1 MSRSCLLLWFT
12 CLFAR
17 FSQAQNI
24 IPNGNFETMSSFTC
38 ADNPISGFQL
48 VSDWYSYD
56 TPHLITRGCPYDPAV
71 WHFYNPSALP
81 VDGLNTVGLTGQL
94 FVDGVYSSVAMGV
107 KLTTPIR
114 AGREY
119 YLQFNAR
126 NRGLWHRIPDSLRVC
141 DTDPPRQVQVYFGDQ
156 DFLYPTE
163 FIGRP
168 ADFTFSSPELQGSE
182 PGGWVPFNQCF
193 TATGDHSD
201 FGISLNR
208 GAVNMSPPCVF
219 RESGDALNYLIYHF
233 DLDQLIL
240 YPVPDRIDT
249 IFSSCGGKT
258 FDVDLRELAGVPPEV
273 PVVFD
278 WADGFSGAQRSLSA
292 QGSYEIT
299 AKLPCTS
306 FPVKLT
312 IALTDC
318 APDTYVPN
326 AFSPNRD
333 GVNDTFAP
341 FINSPY
347 PIQNFSLQIFDRWG
361 TKLFET
367 HQLGAGW
374 EGMAHGRELGTG
386 VYVWTMQYELLVQ
399 DEVQRITD
407 RGEVVL
413 MR

>member
-1 MSRSCLLLWFT
+1 MSKPFILLWFT
-12 CLFAR
+12 CLLAR
-17 FSQAQNI
+17 FSPAQNL
-24 IPNGNFETMSSFTC
+24 IPNGSFEALSSFTC
-38 ADNPISGFQL
+38 ADNPIAGFQF
-48 VSDWYSYD
+48 VNNWYSYG
-56 TPHLITRGCPYDPAV
+56 TPHLITRGCLYDPAV
-71 WHFYNPSALP
+71 WHFYDPSAEP
-81 VDGLNTVGLTGQL
+81 VEGLNTIGLTGQL
-94 FVDGVYSSVAMGV
+94 FVDGMYSSVAMGV
-107 KLTTPIR
+107 SLTTPIQT
-114 AGREY
+114 GREY
-119 YLQFNAR
+119 YLQLNAR

-141 DTDPPRQVQVYFGDQ
+141 DTDPPRQVKVYFGDQ

-163 FIGRP
+163 FIKRP
-168 ADFTFSSPELQGSE
+168 ADFTFSSAELQEAE
-182 PGGWVPFNQCF
+182 PGDWVLFNQCF
-193 TATGDHSD
+193 VAAEDHSD
-201 FGISLNR
+201 FAISLNR
-208 GAVNMSPPCVF
+208 GNASMSLPCEL
-219 RESGDALNYLIYHF
+219 RALEDEPNYFIYHF

-347 PIQNFSLQIFDRWG
+347 PIQNFSLLIFDRWG

-374 EGMAHGRELGTG
+374 EGKAHGRELGTG